1 MLIDDDV
8 FHPKGWRGREKLKP
22 ERTGAARVECIS
34 KLFVFSC
41 GASFGDHQKK
51 KKLNSKCYRKKKR
64 EAEAVV

>member
-51 KKLNSKCYRKKKR
+51 KKIELKVLQEKKR